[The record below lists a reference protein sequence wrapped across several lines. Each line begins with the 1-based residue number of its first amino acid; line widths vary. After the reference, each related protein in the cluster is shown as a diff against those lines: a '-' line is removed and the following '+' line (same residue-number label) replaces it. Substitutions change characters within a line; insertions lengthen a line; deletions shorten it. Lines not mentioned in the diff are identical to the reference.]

1 MSLRVVLAAAL
12 LVAAAGAA
20 LAQGAHPFGMPG
32 GAAAPAAVEPGLV
45 DSLLAWVRAEQAAYW
60 RQLSGAVRAVGEE
73 HASAATGTLVALSF
87 MYGVLHAV
95 GPGHGKAVVTAYV
108 LTNERVLR
116 RGLLVAALAALLQA
130 LVAIALTLGA
140 LALIAGATRTIEG
153 GARALELASYALVI
167 TLGAVFALRGG
178 IRLFVQDGARHD
190 HLQDHGHDYHGH
202 DHGHDHHSHHV
213 APAVAVAN
221 ADWRVL
227 AGLVVAMGARPC
239 SGAILVLVFAWSAG
253 LVWAG
258 VLSALAMGV
267 GTGLAVA
274 VVASLAHAAR
284 LPVRWVGLRAGLDLA
299 RAGAVVAMLGGLA
312 ILLLGA
318 LLLVAALA
326 APAALVPGG

>member
-1 MSLRVVLAAAL
+1 MPLRVVLVATL
-12 LVAAAGAA
+12 LVATAGAA

-32 GAAAPAAVEPGLV
+32 GAAAPAAEPGLV
-45 DSLLAWVRAEQAAYW
+45 DSLLAWVRAEQTIYW

-73 HASAATGTLVALSF
+73 HAAAATATLVALSF
-87 MYGVLHAV
+87 AYGVLHAV

-130 LVAIALTLGA
+130 LVAIVLTLGA
-140 LALIAGATRTIEG
+140 LALIAGATQTIEG

-167 TLGAVFALRGG
+167 AMGAVFAWRGG
-178 IRLFVQDGARHD
+178 RRLVGPRVAGHCPGHAHHDRDHD
-190 HLQDHGHDYHGH
+190 HDH
-202 DHGHDHHSHHV
+202 DHAHHI
-213 APAVAVAN
+213 APAAAVAR
-221 ADWRVL
+221 ADWRTL

-284 LPVRWVGLRAGLDLA
+284 LPARWVGLRVGLDLA
-299 RAGAVVAMLGGLA
+299 RAGAAAAMLGGLV
-312 ILLLGA
+312 ILLFGA
-318 LLLVAALA
+318 LLLAASLA

>member
-1 MSLRVVLAAAL
+1 MPLRVVLVAVL
-12 LVAAAGAA
+12 LLATAGTA

-32 GAAAPAAVEPGLV
+32 GAAAPAVEPGPV

-73 HASAATGTLVALSF
+73 HASAATATLVALSF

-153 GARALELASYALVI
+153 GARALELASYGLVI
-167 TLGAVFALRGG
+167 VMGAVFAWRGG
-178 IRLFVQDGARHD
+178 RVLFARTGASHGHRH
-190 HLQDHGHDYHGH
+190 DHGHDPHEH
-202 DHGHDHHSHHV
+202 DHGHDHAHHI
-213 APAVAVAN
+213 APAAAVAN
-221 ADWRVL
+221 ADWRML

-284 LPVRWVGLRAGLDLA
+284 LPARWVGLRAGFDLA
-299 RAGAVVAMLGGLA
+299 RAAAAAAMLGGLA

-318 LLLVAALA
+318 LLLAAGLA